1 MIKKIKSS
9 LWLKIFLMLT
19 CVLIFVGLIIYG
31 IVIKVMP
38 SNYRSISLSNY
49 TEEIKTL
56 VSELETT
63 TLDEGI
69 NKIYDFC
76 IEHSANA
83 QLESTNTNTKYSF
96 GEESSEDTTIQTISS
111 DVIFIDSNERYI
123 LTLSVAESTVNQ
135 IMVVFL
141 QITPVI
147 LVIILLISIVAAQI
161 ISRVITKPVIDISN
175 ISKKLAKL
183 DMTWRCNTVRTD
195 EIGVLA
201 NNLDKMA
208 ERLNETINELT
219 VANKQLQK
227 DIEEEKEREKIQ
239 TQFFRAVSHELKTPL
254 TIIKGEL
261 EGMIYEVGEYKDRT
275 KYLNHSLK
283 VANEM
288 ENLIKEILS
297 VAMIKDESFKLN
309 ENNFDIANTIKKD
322 ESFKLNENNFDIA
335 NTIKK
340 VYKKYQGIAEDKE
353 IEIIT
358 NIQDA
363 YEFNGDERLLENAIS
378 NIISNAVMYSPKKA
392 KVFIDFND
400 KVMKIENTGIHIEN
414 EDLKQLFNPF
424 FRVDKSRN
432 KNTGGSGLGLYI
444 AKTIFDYHNISYKIE
459 NSQKGILFTIKLP
472 Q

>member
-275 KYLNHSLK
+275 KYLKHSLK

-297 VAMIKDESFKLN
+297 VAMI
-309 ENNFDIANTIKKD
+309 KD

>member
-1 MIKKIKSS
+1 
-9 LWLKIFLMLT
+9 
-19 CVLIFVGLIIYG
+19 
-31 IVIKVMP
+31 
-38 SNYRSISLSNY
+38 
-49 TEEIKTL
+49 
-56 VSELETT
+56 
-63 TLDEGI
+63 
-69 NKIYDFC
+69 
-76 IEHSANA
+76 
-83 QLESTNTNTKYSF
+83 
-96 GEESSEDTTIQTISS
+96 
-111 DVIFIDSNERYI
+111 
-123 LTLSVAESTVNQ
+123 
-135 IMVVFL
+135 MVVFL

-309 ENNFDIANTIKKD
+309 ENNFDIANTIKK
-322 ESFKLNENNFDIA
+322 
-335 NTIKK
+335 